1 MASSLQS
8 LTQWAGQQLGDQ
20 SVTLQPL
27 YGDASR
33 RCYFRVKSDAKTY
46 ILGDASAEITSV
58 PAFVDIAVMLRE
70 QGISVPKIY
79 ASDLVH
85 GYVLEDD
92 LGDTTLLSV
101 LNTDN
106 VDPYYHAASSIIL
119 KMQTCDLAAHQTLPH
134 YDKTLLQREWTVFTT
149 WFLENYYQ
157 VSLTDH
163 TTMLERC
170 VQIFYDIFS
179 EQPQVFVHRD
189 FHSRNL
195 MVTDSCEPLAVIDFQ
210 GAVIGPITYDAVSL
224 FKGCY
229 IDWAPEKVQ
238 QWALGLKQKMWQ
250 QIGAPPV
257 SDAQYLRW
265 FDLTGLQRHLKVLG
279 QFCRQ
284 AMAEKNESYLPDMP
298 RVLSY
303 VMSTCEQYP
312 EFHDLHQLLKS
323 IV

>member
-33 RCYFRVKSDAKTY
+33 RRYFRVKSDAKTY
-46 ILGDASAEITSV
+46 ILGDASAEITTV
-58 PAFVDIAVMLRE
+58 PAFVDIAAMLTHQE
-70 QGISVPKIY
+70 VIVPKIY
-79 ASDLVH
+79 ATDLVH
-85 GYVLEDD
+85 GYVLEAD

-106 VDPYYHAASSIIL
+106 VEQFYKNASDIIL
-119 KMQTCDLAAHQTLPH
+119 KMQSCDLKAHPTLPH
-134 YDKTLLQREWTVFTT
+134 YDKTFLQREWMVFTT
-149 WFLENYYQ
+149 WFLENYYK
-157 VSLTDH
+157 VTLADH
-163 TTMLERC
+163 APMLERC
-170 VQIFYDIFS
+170 LQLCYDIFS
-179 EQPQVFVHRD
+179 EQPRVFVHRD

-195 MVTDSCEPLAVIDFQ
+195 MVLDKTDSLAVIDFQ
-210 GAVIGPITYDAVSL
+210 GAVQGPITYDIVSL
-224 FKGCY
+224 LKGCY
-229 IDWAPEKVQ
+229 IDWPPEQVR
-238 QWALGLKQKMWQ
+238 QWALQFKEKLWQ
-250 QIGAPPV
+250 QSGAPAV

-284 AMAEKNESYLPDMP
+284 ALIEKNESYLPDMP

-303 VMSTCEQYP
+303 VMATCKQYP
-312 EFHDLHQLLKS
+312 ELHELHQLLKG
-323 IV
+323 IL